1 MDTSIHIIHKR
12 HREAIFSTEAR
23 SSDNSTKRE
32 KKRQKGTR
40 KLKTT
45 NTTTHILQ
53 DNIINTGKEKKVLQN
68 ILGKEQNG
76 FVTGKKISDT

>member
-1 MDTSIHIIHKR
+1 MESCPPMSYYW
-12 HREAIFSTEAR
+12 FSKER